1 VLLRQLAFPGQYASE
16 STAIFRESITR
27 SFNFG
32 SDREQGIRT
41 VFSPVESALTKF
53 TGSFITAI
61 VH

>member
-1 VLLRQLAFPGQYASE
+1 VFPRQLAFSGQYASE

-27 SFNFG
+27 SFKFG
-32 SDREQGIRT
+32 SDREQDIRGL
-41 VFSPVESALTKF
+41 FSPVKPAFAKF